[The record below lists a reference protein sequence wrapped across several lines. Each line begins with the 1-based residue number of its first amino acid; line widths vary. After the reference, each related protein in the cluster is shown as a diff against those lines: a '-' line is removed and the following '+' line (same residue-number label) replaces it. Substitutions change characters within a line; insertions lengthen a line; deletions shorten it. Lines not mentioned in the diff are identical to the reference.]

1 MSQDAKHTEL
11 KALRIDRNRRRGGRG
26 RWAWYVILIGIV
38 LVALISGASLVSRF
52 TAGAVTEV
60 DVMRVRVESQDTP
73 ATVLSAG
80 GYIVAHHKINV
91 NSKVTGRIAWIGVE
105 KGDKVR
111 QGQVLVRL
119 EDQEFRAQVN
129 QAQGAVEAQEA
140 RLKALE
146 NGNRPEEIQ
155 QAWHN
160 LEQAIAN
167 RTIAR
172 ISLDRYRQLTS
183 GGVTSQGELDDAI
196 ARFDAADQ
204 QVRALEKVHELLK
217 IGPRIEDLDRAR
229 GDLAEARGRLAY
241 QQTLLEATE
250 IKAPISGTILERTAE
265 KGELVTSQFASG
277 AAGGPRGSVVS
288 LADLTDLQVELDISQ
303 DDFSRLTPRQ
313 RGIITADAFPDRTY
327 QGVIDEISPEA
338 NRQKAT
344 VQIKVKILQPDE
356 YLRPEMNAHVE
367 FIPDI
372 DPAAADRAPQ
382 GVLVPAAALRDEGGK
397 KLVLLAFKEK
407 AVVREVRV
415 VGKRTNGYLVE
426 GLTGGEDIIINSP
439 ADLKDGDSIRIRR
452 KA

>member
-38 LVALISGASLVSRF
+38 LVALLSGASLVSRF

-60 DVMRVRVESQDTP
+60 EVVRVRVESPDAP
-73 ATVLSAG
+73 AVVLSAG
-80 GYIVAHHKINV
+80 GYVVAHHKINV

-129 QAQGAVEAQEA
+129 QAQGAVEAIEA
-140 RLKALE
+140 RLRALE
-146 NGNRPEEIQ
+146 TGNRPEEIQ

-172 ISLDRYRQLTS
+172 ISLDRYRKLT
-183 GGVTSQGELDDAI
+183 GEGVTSRGELDDAI

-217 IGPRIEDLDRAR
+217 IGPRIEDIDRAR

-250 IKAPISGTILERTAE
+250 IRAPISGTILERTAE

-313 RGIITADAFPDRTY
+313 RGIVTADAFPDRKY
-327 QGVIDEISPEA
+327 QGAIDEISPEA

-344 VQIKVKILQPDE
+344 VQVKVKIFQPDE

-372 DPAAADRAPQ
+372 DPAATDRVPQ
-382 GVLVPAAALRDEGGK
+382 GVLVPAAALREEGGK

-407 AVVREVRV
+407 AVVREVRIV
-415 VGKRTNGYLVE
+415 SKRTNGYLVE

-439 ADLKDGDSIRIRR
+439 ANLRDGDSIRIRR

>member
-1 MSQDAKHTEL
+1 
-11 KALRIDRNRRRGGRG
+11 
-26 RWAWYVILIGIV
+26 
-38 LVALISGASLVSRF
+38 
-52 TAGAVTEV
+52 
-60 DVMRVRVESQDTP
+60 
-73 ATVLSAG
+73 
-80 GYIVAHHKINV
+80 VAHHKINV

-129 QAQGAVEAQEA
+129 QAQGAVEAVEA
-140 RLKALE
+140 RLRALE
-146 NGNRPEEIQ
+146 PGNRPEEIQ

-172 ISLDRYRQLTS
+172 ISLDRYRKLT
-183 GGVTSQGELDDAI
+183 GEGVTSRGELDDAI

-217 IGPRIEDLDRAR
+217 IGPRIEDIDRAR

-313 RGIITADAFPDRTY
+313 RGIVTADAFPDRKY

-344 VQIKVKILQPDE
+344 VQVKVKIFQPDE

-367 FIPDI
+367 FIPDT
-372 DPAAADRAPQ
+372 DPAATDRVPQ
-382 GVLVPAAALRDEGGK
+382 GVLVPAAAMREEGGK
-397 KLVLLAFKEK
+397 KMVLLAFKEK

-415 VGKRTNGYLVE
+415 VSKRTNGYLVE
-426 GLTGGEDIIINSP
+426 GLTGGEDLIINSP